1 MTFQDLYKK
10 GYLLESQFWWDALR
24 AIGWAICKGLYV
36 IYELILDFFNKVLGL
51 FTFSTGKEVNLL
63 FGTETADGV
72 KPFFGTYSFPF
83 QVVLVLS
90 LIIFGV
96 IAIFSDN
103 RPKLLQNFL
112 LGFAVW
118 ALLPYVMTQFNTA
131 IQSDFANEK
140 DNISNIEWTTYVD
153 DVEELAK
160 NGNGNGKGKLTDII
174 ILDVNETVKIDKL
187 KHHYEGG
194 NVVPG
199 FKEEDWKIIKFSHPY
214 YKYHINFLAFAV
226 NYIIFIIAFACISF
240 KLFKIMWE
248 LIQSRFLAIIF
259 AAEINSGQKT
269 KKIIEYTLHSYLT
282 VYVIL
287 FSIRLLDVILIRI
300 EAMDAN
306 DVEKILFKLFA
317 TLLFIDGPNVAERIL
332 GIDAGLEKHT
342 MYLLAQKTTDS
353 IEKAFKKNKNK
364 NKNGEGENNSNN
376 QPNKTSGN
384 QPNKTNG
391 NQPNKT
397 SGVNASS
404 NNTNS
409 NSNNQES
416 INQPNIDSKNSNSS
430 DQETNN
436 SINPNISSSNNRTAA
451 SNNNNN
457 LNNNANN
464 NDYVKS
470 TNNQSDHSQ
479 STPNDN
485 TQTNNEQPNISSES
499 NLPGS
504 SDNLKSDFSNA
515 TQPDINSTGFNSND
529 DYNNKLYNPYFD
541 NPGTLDNIGNDKN
554 NSQGYLNQPNQSNY
568 NNVNSF
574 NNTKSEN
581 LHTSNMNQTSN
592 RYSESNNINN
602 ARSQGKSFGIKKP
615 RRK

>member
-1 MTFQDLYKK
+1 MTFKELYKK
-10 GYLLESQFWWDALR
+10 GYLLEEQFWWNALR
-24 AIGWAICKGLYV
+24 GIGWAICKGLYV

-51 FTFSTGKEVNLL
+51 FTFSTSDEVNKL
-63 FGTETADGV
+63 FGTSTGDGV
-72 KPFFGTYSFPF
+72 KPFFETYSTPF
-83 QVVLVLS
+83 KVVLVLS

-96 IAIFSDN
+96 IVMFSDN
-103 RPKLLQNFL
+103 RPKLLQNFM

-131 IQSDFANEK
+131 IQNDFANEK
-140 DNISNIEWTTYVD
+140 DNISHIEWTTYVD

-160 NGNGNGKGKLTDII
+160 GNPDGKGKLTDIT
-174 ILDVNETVKIDKL
+174 ILDENEVVKIDKL
-187 KHHYEGG
+187 KYHYEGG
-194 NVVPG
+194 NVVSG
-199 FKEEDWKIIKFSHPY
+199 FKETNLFGIKKISHPY
-214 YKYHINFLAFAV
+214 YKYHINFFAFIV
-226 NYIIFIIAFACISF
+226 NYIIFIVAFACISF

-269 KKIIEYTLHSYLT
+269 KKILEYTLHSYLT

-287 FSIRLLDVILIRI
+287 FSLRLLSVILIHI
-300 EAMDAN
+300 EAMNAN
-306 DVEKILFKLFA
+306 DVEKILLKLFA

-342 MYLLAQKTTDS
+342 MYLLAQKATDS
-353 IEKAFKKNKNK
+353 VEKAIKNNNKNK
-364 NKNGEGENNSNN
+364 NSAGKNNSKNTINNKNDKGKDNSNN
-376 QPNKTSGN
+376 QPNKE
-384 QPNKTNG
+384 
-391 NQPNKT
+391 
-397 SGVNASS
+397 SGVNDSS
-404 NNTNS
+404 SNTNS

-430 DQETNN
+430 NQETNN
-436 SINPNISSSNNRTAA
+436 SITPNISSSNNRTAA

-464 NDYVKS
+464 NDYVQS

-485 TQTNNEQPNISSES
+485 AQSNNEQPNISSDY

-504 SDNLKSDFSNA
+504 SDNLKSDFGNA

-554 NSQGYLNQPNQSNY
+554 NSPQISNQPDQSNY
-568 NNVNSF
+568 TNVNSF

-581 LHTSNMNQTSN
+581 LHTSNINQTSN
-592 RYSESNNINN
+592 RHSESNNINN

>member
-1 MTFQDLYKK
+1 MTFKELYQK
-10 GYLLESQFWWDALR
+10 GYLLEEQIWWNAFR

-36 IYELILDFFNKVLGL
+36 IYELISDFFNKVLNL
-51 FTFSTGKEVNLL
+51 LTFSTGEEVKTLL
-63 FGTETADGV
+63 
-72 KPFFGTYSFPF
+72 GTYSRAFE
-83 QVVLVLS
+83 VVFVLS
-90 LIIFGV
+90 LMIFGV
-96 IAIFSDN
+96 IVMFSDN
-103 RPKLLQNFL
+103 RPKLLQNFF

-118 ALLPYVMTQFNTA
+118 ALLPYVMTQINTA
-131 IQSDFANEK
+131 VQSDFATEK
-140 DNISNIEWTTYVD
+140 NNISNLEWTTYVD

-160 NGNGNGKGKLTDII
+160 NRDGKGKLTDII
-174 ILDVNETVKIDKL
+174 ILDVNETVKINEL
-187 KHHYEGG
+187 KFHYEGG
-194 NVVPG
+194 NVVSG

-214 YKYHINFLAFAV
+214 YKYHINFFTFVV
-226 NYIIFIIAFACISF
+226 NYVIFIIAFACISF

-282 VYVIL
+282 IYVIL
-287 FSIRLLDVILIRI
+287 FSLRLLSVILTHI
-300 EAMDAN
+300 ETMNAN
-306 DVEKILFKLFA
+306 DVEKILLKIFA

-342 MYLLAQKTTDS
+342 MFLLAQNGMNAASKVTNTASSAVKFGAKTVAKTTGMAA
-353 IEKAFKKNKNK
+353 KAIKNKNDK
-364 NKNGEGENNSNN
+364 GKDNSTE
-376 QPNKTSGN
+376 QPNKE
-384 QPNKTNG
+384 
-391 NQPNKT
+391 
-397 SGVNASS
+397 SGVNDSS
-404 NNTNS
+404 SNTNS

-430 DQETNN
+430 NQETNN

-464 NDYVKS
+464 NDYVQS

-485 TQTNNEQPNISSES
+485 AQNNNEQPNISSDY
-499 NLPGS
+499 NMPGS
-504 SDNLKSDFSNA
+504 SDTLKSDFSNA

-554 NSQGYLNQPNQSNY
+554 NSPRISNQPDQSNY
-568 NNVNSF
+568 TNVNSF
-574 NNTKSEN
+574 NNTKNEN